1 MNQSKDFRISG
12 YMEGRQCPTVQ
23 NWNSVHLDYS
33 AKTPNLSAAPRVDY
47 GFTKSPG
54 QVHRTRTGE
63 PSGEARM
70 PVISAIRIR

>member
-1 MNQSKDFRISG
+1 MNQSNRFRISG
-12 YMEGRQCPTVQ
+12 YMEGDSVPLFKTGTVFT
-23 NWNSVHLDYS
+23 LDYS
-33 AKTPNLSAAPRVDY
+33 AETPNLSAVLRVDN